1 MRGYQELA
9 DNFERKINRTLDIK
23 ICCLNKI
30 VNGWV
35 K

>member
-9 DNFERKINRTLDIK
+9 DKFERKINRTLGIK

-30 VNGWV
+30 PNGWF